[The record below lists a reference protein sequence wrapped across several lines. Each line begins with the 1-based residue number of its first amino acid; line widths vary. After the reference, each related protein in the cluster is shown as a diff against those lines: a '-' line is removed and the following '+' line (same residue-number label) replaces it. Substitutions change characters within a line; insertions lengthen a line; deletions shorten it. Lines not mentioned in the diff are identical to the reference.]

1 MAAFRDDPDDF
12 QQLDYALLQNGSI
25 NLYYRPKLLAEDV
38 EWLATHNYQIDNFD
52 CTAWQTEE
60 DMYSAFATTLDFPD
74 YFGRNLAALN
84 DCLRDIEVP
93 KEGGRVLVFN
103 CYDAFAA
110 KMPEV
115 AWHVLDILETNSRTY
130 LLFGRRLLTL
140 LQSNDPEIQ
149 FKSVGAC
156 PVSWNNR
163 EWLKKNRG
171 L

>member
-1 MAAFRDDPDDF
+1 MAAFRDDTNDF
-12 QQLDYALLQNGSI
+12 QQLDYALLRNGSI
-25 NLYYRPKLLAEDV
+25 NLYYRAELLGEDI
-38 EWLATHNYQIDNFD
+38 EWLAAHSYRIDNFD
-52 CTAWQTEE
+52 CSTWQTEE
-60 DMYSAFATTLDFPD
+60 DMYSAFAATLDFPD

-93 KEGGRVLVFN
+93 KESGRILVFHR
-103 CYDAFAA
+103 YDAFAV
-110 KMPEV
+110 KMPEI
-115 AWHVLDILETNSRTY
+115 AWHVLDILEINSRTY

-156 PVSWNNR
+156 PVRWNNQ
-163 EWLKKNRG
+163 EWLNKNSG

>member
-1 MAAFRDDPDDF
+1 MAAFRDDTDDF

-25 NLYYRPKLLAEDV
+25 NLYYRAEFLAEDV
-38 EWLATHNYQIDNFD
+38 EWLAAHNYQIDNLD
-52 CTAWQTEE
+52 CTAWQNEE
-60 DMYSAFATTLDFPD
+60 DMYSAFATTLAFPD
-74 YFGRNLAALN
+74 YFGRNLAALD

-93 KEGGRVLVFN
+93 EKSGRVLVFHR
-103 CYDAFAA
+103 YDAFAA

-115 AWHVLDILETNSRTY
+115 AWHVLDILEVNSRTY

-140 LQSNDPEIQ
+140 LQSNEPEIQ

-156 PVSWNNR
+156 PVSWNGR
-163 EWLKKNRG
+163 EWLNKNRG